1 MNKERQSDVD
11 REHGIDDEDDCD
23 DYSDNKEDSDGDDD
37 GDVKQEVM
45 QKDGQSESERE
56 HDEGGGTTYQSGQ
69 SSGGVFFA
77 TAFQSAIR
85 GARITKKCISQSVCF
100 IQTKCFCNA
109 LDVIRVPRV
118 PKSIQKC
125 PECPKMSKSVKSI

>member
-1 MNKERQSDVD
+1 MLALTPPLFNTFLIFCGLSLFHSHENKSPLSLSLLYFSSEVMNKERQSDVD

-23 DYSDNKEDSDGDDD
+23 DYSDNKEDSDVDDD

-69 SSGGVFFA
+69 SS
-77 TAFQSAIR
+77 R
-85 GARITKKCISQSVCF
+85 GSFLLLHFSPQ
-100 IQTKCFCNA
+100 
-109 LDVIRVPRV
+109 
-118 PKSIQKC
+118 
-125 PECPKMSKSVKSI
+125 

>member
-1 MNKERQSDVD
+1 
-11 REHGIDDEDDCD
+11 
-23 DYSDNKEDSDGDDD
+23 
-37 GDVKQEVM
+37 M

-118 PKSIQKC
+118 PKNVKKCQEHPKVPKMARKC
-125 PECPKMSKSVKSI
+125 PELPNLKNSIMKFFVTRCILIIFRI